1 MMIFRHNRNSLAVF
15 GSMFTLLILLSAC
28 YTLTATP
35 MAAESV
41 SIQPVQTETCKEC
54 DQETLTAGMIQEQ
67 NNIDIQAVAT
77 AEDLLAKAQETLNSA
92 NATLNAVRTQE
103 QNNADAIAAQ
113 IEATAE
119 LARAEAKATLVAAGS
134 TQSAALTQDV
144 IQQTQV
150 QYNLRV
156 AEDVAT
162 QNANAIVVQQQQEMQ
177 RQAPLAFLWM
187 WCLPIFILL
196 LAGLVLWG
204 VWRWFRMQQVNSMQ
218 NLESGIV
225 KTRYQFHPPPRDK
238 MLRWLYEVKRKLLSN
253 GKKE

>member
-1 MMIFRHNRNSLAVF
+1 MRIFRHNRNSLAVL
-15 GSMFTLLILLSAC
+15 GSMFMLLILLSAC
-28 YTLTATP
+28 YSLTATP

-41 SIQPVQTETCKEC
+41 SIQPVKTEICVAC
-54 DQETLTAGMIQEQ
+54 DLETLSAGIVQEQ

-92 NATLNAVRTQE
+92 NATLNAVQTQE

-113 IEATAE
+113 IEATAK
-119 LARAEAKATLVAAGS
+119 LARANAKATLVAAGS

-162 QNANAIVVQQQQEMQ
+162 QNANAIAMQQQQETQ
-177 RQAPLAFLWM
+177 QQAPLAFIWM
-187 WCLPIFILL
+187 WCFPIFILL

-204 VWRWFRMQQVNSMQ
+204 TWRWFRMQQVNSMPK
-218 NLESGIV
+218 LDTGIF
-225 KTRYQFHPPPRDK
+225 KTRYQSQSPSGDK
-238 MLRWLYEVKRKLLSN
+238 MLRWLYEVKRKLLRN

>member
-1 MMIFRHNRNSLAVF
+1 M
-15 GSMFTLLILLSAC
+15 LLILLSAC
-28 YTLTATP
+28 YTMTATP

-41 SIQPVQTETCKEC
+41 SIQPVKTETCVAC
-54 DQETLTAGMIQEQ
+54 DLETLSARMVQEQ

-92 NATLNAVRTQE
+92 NATLDAVRTQE
-103 QNNADAIAAQ
+103 QNNADAIEAQ
-113 IEATAE
+113 NEATAK
-119 LARAEAKATLVAAGS
+119 LARANAKATLVAAGS

-150 QYNLRV
+150 QYNQRV

-162 QNANAIVVQQQQEMQ
+162 QNANAIATQQQQEIQ
-177 RQAPLAFLWM
+177 QQAPLAFLWM

-196 LAGLVLWG
+196 FAGLVLWG
-204 VWRWFRMQQVNSMQ
+204 VWRWFRVQQVNSMP
-218 NLESGIV
+218 NLDTGIF
-225 KTRYQFHPPPRDK
+225 KTRYQSQSPSGDK
-238 MLRWLYEVKRKLLSN
+238 MLRWLYEVKRKLVRN